1 MMVTNEEVFNMAN
14 TKHTLLDGLLKRRLA
29 FHGHL
34 VRKGGITL
42 DLMIGRLHV
51 TRRRPRTTWLKD
63 LATQAKINY
72 AEAITIP
79 RDRKKWRSVGNPR
92 RMPDERER
100 EEYLRYIFYSSKPAH
115 SNDNNTSDTNST
127 TDWLFTASQYAF
139 PVFIT

>member
-1 MMVTNEEVFNMAN
+1 MAN

-42 DLMIGRLHV
+42 DLMIGRLHG
-51 TRRRPRTTWLKD
+51 TRPRGRPITTWLKD
-63 LATQAKINY
+63 LTTQADISYK
-72 AEAITIP
+72 ESMTIP
-79 RDRKKWRSVGNPR
+79 RDRNKWMSVGNPR
-92 RMPDERER
+92 RTPDERER

-127 TDWLFTASQYAF
+127 TDWLLTASQYAF